1 MLFVQANLCLLNQFK
16 SQSKAAVQ
24 KNRPFSATKVPL
36 RSIFPYTETDSSK
49 VKEEAESNRTLDSSS
64 TTLLDWTGFLSAY
77 QVSIR
82 QMANMK
88 VLFFRSERICL
99 CTGFW
104 MLFRFVEILVS
115 IEVWL
120 WFPSF
125 LVHFSTPHHYF
136 LVSGSTESCAML
148 SYKASIL
155 KETVLYDNLGFIF
168 WPSVLLVMITLNS
181 QSNCWALGTQR
192 LLQQQKK

>member
-64 TTLLDWTGFLSAY
+64 TTLLDWTGFISAY

-104 MLFRFVEILVS
+104 MLFSFVEILVS
-115 IEVWL
+115 IEV
-120 WFPSF
+120 
-125 LVHFSTPHHYF
+125 
-136 LVSGSTESCAML
+136 
-148 SYKASIL
+148 
-155 KETVLYDNLGFIF
+155 
-168 WPSVLLVMITLNS
+168 
-181 QSNCWALGTQR
+181 
-192 LLQQQKK
+192 